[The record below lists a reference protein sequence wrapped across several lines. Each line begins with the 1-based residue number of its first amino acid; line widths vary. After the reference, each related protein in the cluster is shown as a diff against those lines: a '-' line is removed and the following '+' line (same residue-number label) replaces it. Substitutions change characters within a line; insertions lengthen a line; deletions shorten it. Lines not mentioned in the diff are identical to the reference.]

1 MECLKCGAQID
12 NTAVFCNECLQSM
25 DAYPVKPGT
34 VVQLHRREVIQAQ
47 KKNAK
52 PKVYSAAE
60 EQVSYLKK
68 LFWIMAVLLVLATAL
83 LGVFTFMLIMP

>member
-1 MECLKCGAQID
+1 MCLGKPWQRRPGAGGVPP
-12 NTAVFCNECLQSM
+12 A
-25 DAYPVKPGT
+25 
-34 VVQLHRREVIQAQ
+34 LHRREVIQAQ

-60 EQVSYLKK
+60 EQVSYLNK